1 MLWRSVLL
9 SPVVTIDV
17 MPADAPAEYAPAMVA
32 ACSQALPAGSCALA
46 KATPESETPEAV
58 ALVLWQGTQFLQ
70 VSVRVARHGGQW
82 TTRNLTFTI
91 RDRPLDRWTTVG
103 LTVATLVGEGQAVA
117 PDPVSPPPSDPAQP
131 IALPQPDQSPPQ
143 PPQRPARAAPKTGST
158 RPAAGSESALRVE
171 ISLGGLLGSAW
182 QEGGLARGLW
192 AGGLLG
198 FAGNPFIAE
207 GFASYALSDGPRF
220 EQLGELHS
228 KWSSVALG
236 GGLTSTLAPVD
247 LRVACL
253 LEAMFRHVDA
263 ELAGAHASDNELPI
277 RLRALAAWPSRSR
290 VAALVG
296 GALRLPFAGSRSSDG
311 PALRQASL
319 TTELQAG
326 LELRW

>member
-1 MLWRSVLL
+1 
-9 SPVVTIDV
+9 VVTIDV

-70 VSVRVARHGGQW
+70 VSVRVAHHGGQW
-82 TTRNLTFTI
+82 TTRNLTFTT

-117 PDPVSPPPSDPAQP
+117 PEPAPPPPDPAQP
-131 IALPQPDQSPPQ
+131 SARPQPEEPPPQ
-143 PPQRPARAAPKTGST
+143 APKPAARAAAKTGRA
-158 RPAAGSESALRVE
+158 RPAPAPKSGLRVE
-171 ISLGGLLGSAW
+171 VSLGGLLGSAW
-182 QEGGLARGLW
+182 QGGGLARGLW

-198 FAGNPFIAE
+198 FAGSPFVAE
-207 GFASYALSDGPRF
+207 GFTSYALSDGPRF
-220 EQLGELHS
+220 DQLGELHS

-236 GGLTSTLAPVD
+236 AGLASTLAPVD
-247 LRVACL
+247 LRVAWL

-263 ELAGAHASDNELPI
+263 QLAGAHASDNELPI

-290 VAALVG
+290 VAALLG
-296 GALRLPFAGSRSSDG
+296 GALRLPFATTRSSDG

-319 TTELQAG
+319 TAELQAG

>member
-1 MLWRSVLL
+1 
-9 SPVVTIDV
+9 

-82 TTRNLTFTI
+82 TTRNLTFTT

-117 PDPVSPPPSDPAQP
+117 LEPDPPPSDAIPP
-131 IALPQPDQSPPQ
+131 IAPPQ
-143 PPQRPARAAPKTGST
+143 SNEPPPPTPKPPARPASKPSRKAPPRA
-158 RPAAGSESALRVE
+158 SESRLRVDV
-171 ISLGGLLGSAW
+171 SLGGLLGSAW
-182 QEGGLARGLW
+182 QDGGLARGLW

-198 FAGNPFIAE
+198 FTGNPFVAE

-220 EQLGELHS
+220 AQLGELRS

-236 GGLTSTLAPVD
+236 AGLASTIAPVD

-263 ELAGAHASDNELPI
+263 ELAGAHASDNELPVRVRGI
-277 RLRALAAWPSRSR
+277 AAWPSRSR

-296 GALRLPFAGSRSSDG
+296 GALRLPFGSTRSSDG
-311 PALRQASL
+311 VATRQASL

-326 LELRW
+326 VELRW